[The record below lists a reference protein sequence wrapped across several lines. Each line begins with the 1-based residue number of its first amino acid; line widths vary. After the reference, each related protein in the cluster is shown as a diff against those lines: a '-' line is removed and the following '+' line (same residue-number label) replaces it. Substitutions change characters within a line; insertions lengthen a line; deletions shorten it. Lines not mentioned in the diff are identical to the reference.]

1 MKFKLLVFPLVF
13 LGFGC
18 NSISQGPTM
27 HSYNITLPEIG
38 SFEEKLFREGG
49 FSGLTLDKSDPNILY
64 AINDRG
70 PNSYLDGK
78 IVVLFPDYSQKIFKL
93 QWDKN
98 DGIQFIELL
107 PIKFNDTTFTNGYSP
122 PMDDEFSNETIIGG
136 SDRIILDKSQAGMDF
151 EGITI
156 DPYGFFW
163 ACEEYRPSIIKI
175 NPISLVI
182 EQIISPYSHPALEVL
197 KNRDPNRGF
206 EGITATPDGHIIA
219 VMQSP
224 LEIEEEK
231 NAGLTR
237 IMKYNP
243 ESGQINWFFYPMEK
257 PIGDLRA
264 ADWKIGDIT
273 AINENEFLILEHAHR
288 KNTTFKYVTKFSLNE
303 PLIKKEI
310 LLDLMELGWD
320 PSLEKV
326 EGIQILNP
334 YQIAIV
340 NDNDYGVASEEPVPT
355 KIFII
360 ELPESMKLNHNP

>member
-1 MKFKLLVFPLVF
+1 MKFKITGFLLVFV
-13 LGFGC
+13 GFGC
-18 NSISQGPTM
+18 TSISQVPTM
-27 HSYNITLPEIG
+27 HSYIITLPEIG
-38 SFEEKLFREGG
+38 SFEGKLFLEGG
-49 FSGLTLDKSDPNILY
+49 FSGLTQDKSDPTILY

-70 PNSYLDGK
+70 PNSYVDGK
-78 IVVLFPDYSQKIFKL
+78 IVVPFPDYSQKIFKL

-98 DGIQFIELL
+98 QGIQITDLL

-122 PMDDEFSNETIIGG
+122 PLDDEFSNETIIGG
-136 SDRIILDKSQAGMDF
+136 SDRIILDKSEAGMDF

-156 DPYGFFW
+156 DPDGIFW
-163 ACEEYRPSIIKI
+163 VCEEYRPSIIKL
-175 NPISLVI
+175 NSVTLVI
-182 EQIISPYSHPALEVL
+182 EQIISPYSHPGLEIL

-231 NAGLTR
+231 DAGLTR

-243 ESGQINWFFYPMEK
+243 ESGQISWFFYPMEK
-257 PIGDLRA
+257 PTGDLRSS
-264 ADWKIGDIT
+264 DWKIGDIA
-273 AINENEFLILEHAHR
+273 AINENEFLILEHAQR
-288 KNTTFKYVTKFSLNE
+288 KNSTFKYVSKFSLDNQ
-303 PLIKKEI
+303 LIKKEI
-310 LLDLMELGWD
+310 FLDLMQLGWD
-320 PSLEKV
+320 SSLEKV

-360 ELPESMKLNHNP
+360 ELPKSMKLNHNP